1 MWIGMVTELDA
12 LHQRIFMNMELI
24 LTIIMALSLTAEVVD
39 LVCLFITGHLT
50 MAIQMSCY
58 KLNKWK
64 IPGEIQSEWKSN
76 QV

>member
-1 MWIGMVTELDA
+1 MVTELDA
-12 LHQRIFMNMELI
+12 LRQRIFMNMELI

-58 KLNKWK
+58 KLNK
-64 IPGEIQSEWKSN
+64 
-76 QV
+76 